1 MPAPTTIM
9 RAADVQRLADRLR
22 STGTTRD
29 FVEQVAEMQA
39 ECRLAARVIK
49 TLLRHVNPSDVFTVQ
64 DDGEPQ
70 R

>member
-1 MPAPTTIM
+1 MPAPTQTM

-22 STGTTRD
+22 STGTTRK